1 MGPSRY
7 HHLSLFVSGL
17 LLALVVLRDGHAASD
32 ALKSCDGNA
41 TGALERSVADVI
53 SR

>member
-1 MGPSRY
+1 MPE
-7 HHLSLFVSGL
+7 
-17 LLALVVLRDGHAASD
+17 LAALRDGHAASD